1 VTIVV
6 DTGILLGAADSDDDD
21 HQVCADVLREH
32 RGQLVVPAPVIP
44 ETAWQIEHNLGPR
57 SEADFLDLITSRELQ
72 VADLT
77 IMDYRRCKELIEQ
90 YADMGLGLVDAS
102 VITVAEKLNVTTLA
116 TLNRRDFS
124 VVRPRHADAFEL
136 LP

>member
-1 VTIVV
+1 
-6 DTGILLGAADSDDDD
+6 
-21 HQVCADVLREH
+21 
-32 RGQLVVPAPVIP
+32 
-44 ETAWQIEHNLGPR
+44 
-57 SEADFLDLITSRELQ
+57 
-72 VADLT
+72 
-77 IMDYRRCKELIEQ
+77 
-90 YADMGLGLVDAS
+90 MGLGLVDAS